1 MDDRALMMARGPSVT
16 APPQGRVTR
25 AQAYREIAAYLRE
38 QAPMEATATGREGLE
53 LGAAHCLLRAR
64 AIEEALAWD
73 ELECMACRG
82 PLSHDARET
91 GAAGAVVLCGA
102 CYRQAEQEERTRT

>member
-1 MDDRALMMARGPSVT
+1 MT
-16 APPQGRVTR
+16 APPQERVTR

-64 AIEEALAWD
+64 AIE
-73 ELECMACRG
+73 
-82 PLSHDARET
+82 DA
-91 GAAGAVVLCGA
+91 
-102 CYRQAEQEERTRT
+102 AEQEEERTST